1 MGWSETQK
9 STCFLPVAPARN
21 VEWVNTDGSRMV
33 ASGQA
38 GWVRVRLTN
47 HNFSPPAR

>member
-1 MGWSETQK
+1 MSDK
-9 STCFLPVAPARN
+9 SYFFAPAGPARN
-21 VEWVNTDGSRMV
+21 VEWVNTDGSQMV